1 MKSFQ
6 VPGYLTPVARWTE
19 PVQVVSAP
27 IVKKDDSGE
36 VKIND
41 NFPGRTPYR
50 MSVEVVSGVRTK
62 VMPDG
67 QTMTF
72 PEVQT
77 KNVTVWSETV
87 ITANVGDY
95 VVLDEPMLGAV
106 DGNIYVQALGV
117 KPAIDMAE
125 SDHLD
130 ALFGGDKDG
139 K

>member
-1 MKSFQ
+1 MNMNTFD
-6 VPGYLTPVARWTE
+6 VPSYLTPIKRWTE

-72 PEVQT
+72 PEIQT

-106 DGNIYVQALGV
+106 DGNIYVQALGI
-117 KPAIDMAE
+117 KPATSGAD
-125 SDHLD
+125 DLD
-130 ALFGGDKDG
+130 DLFAGGDDE
-139 K
+139 